1 MRLADVAVLI
11 LITGLF
17 CPLYSNQL
25 KVINQLDR
33 KTHQSIQKRDSIRF
47 ISSSFRNACEG
58 KGFSNLD
65 EWESVCREMW
75 MLDFIGWEKLEDAG
89 GDLYL
94 GKWKGPWGNGEVY
107 CRKEN

>member
-25 KVINQLDR
+25 KVINQLEI
-33 KTHQSIQKRDSIRF
+33 KIHQSIQKRDSIRF

-65 EWESVCREMW
+65 EWESVCRKM
-75 MLDFIGWEKLEDAG
+75 
-89 GDLYL
+89 
-94 GKWKGPWGNGEVY
+94 
-107 CRKEN
+107 